1 MGILSEEMVRL
12 RATAHD
18 KEDAI
23 RQAGELLV
31 NGGCVNSNYIAG
43 MLTREQTMSTYLGN
57 GVSIPHGMLE
67 NRDDVQKTGISV
79 LQLPEGVEWNDGEI
93 VYLVIGIGA
102 KSDEHMDVLMNLAEV
117 IEDPEETER
126 LVKTND
132 AALIIERLSQS
143 PEDTE
148 IGD

>member
-1 MGILSEEMVRL
+1 MGILSEKMIRL
-12 RATAHD
+12 QAVAHD